1 MKYVGDSEEAELA
14 QRLGRRVKPP
24 YVKPE
29 PPPHEPTD
37 FFQSSFRNPLGMWSI
52 ADESLWRNDGLVV
65 ATSAAPHAPSSL
77 GSSGRIGGAPKA
89 AAAAAAGANSSKG
102 QPHAVA
108 VPAAWRSLV
117 DALRATNRLR
127 RTMRCRSLCGNWKG
141 AEDDAEHGSRRLT
154 GDARGGARPA
164 SHQSVASAASNAL
177 KRAPRRV
184 KTEHLDPRVVAR
196 LGTVQRSE
204 LFRRCFAAPRVSVL
218 FNCRVLGELEPL
230 LCPPPADGP
239 DAMSVSMTVA
249 MPPTHNPASL
259 GANPPGTI
267 SDDALDGI
275 GHLDGGNSRA
285 GGAAV
290 APHVAESAMCALWR
304 FYHLDE
310 TPEQIDTDAAHGTCG
325 LLGRLSSRDAARF
338 SPQLRA
344 LAHKLW
350 CAALIDPHGGTGSR
364 LGLAKYVRFNTS
376 LYEAVFGPAL
386 VGAGSHVAE
395 GLATAAGAAVPTLGG
410 GGGMAAPPQTAAMAA
425 SPPTSPATI
434 EMTTTTRPPTSGGG
448 HAGGGTGDASG
459 SSDALPEPGG
469 VYHTNRLSEMERGV
483 IEASLLRAHCQAAQE
498 AAVAEGL
505 RRACVEWAADAGPY
519 AIERGLSGT
528 ACDAGREG
536 VTLGGLGSG
545 SAHTVP
551 LVPGLTSKG
560 GVASGSQIGI
570 SYLRFIV
577 LIFQL
582 ADVWAADGS
591 ELGFFAFF
599 SHILAH
605 LGVDELYDGHTM
617 TLDGYELLGVAG
629 FGQLVPAYGFD
640 SCGTQ
645 RDTPAGGGGGGGY
658 IQHDDD
664 HEHARCD
671 GTDVYGGAM
680 PAATTSMSRGGS
692 GGDGTRN
699 CAPVGGRSH
708 DGRAGG
714 RALFDS
720 AAFGVSMPLEPFL
733 TGSAEEHGVNSDLTP
748 GNLAP
753 TKQGAL
759 SGSGER
765 DERAVRSGES
775 SVGAPSLDASE
786 IGSSAS
792 AADSQPDGGAD
803 GDGTRG
809 GGAVLDDDAN
819 SETSLQS
826 SEVRSL
832 RKHISEVIAAD
843 PPSLPSGGGSAPV
856 GGGAAR
862 RSASRS
868 RDAIGPDNSGVV
880 GAGLP
885 QALPVPDSVAHEP
898 APPVIGRT
906 QSRVD
911 TAPQSLSTSL
921 ALELRLGR
929 MQGPA
934 IGRDGFVGA
943 PGNGALARGGGS
955 ALSVSLTNL
964 GVASVDVRQ
973 LSDIATLQDHAKRL
987 REVRFF

>member
-37 FFQSSFRNPLGMWSI
+37 FFQSSFRKPLGMWSI
-52 ADESLWRNDGLVV
+52 ADESLSRNDGLVV

-89 AAAAAAGANSSKG
+89 AAAAAAGANVSKG

-154 GDARGGARPA
+154 GDARGGARPT

-196 LGTVQRSE
+196 LGTAQRSE

-239 DAMSVSMTVA
+239 DATSVS

-259 GANPPGTI
+259 GASPPGTI

-344 LAHKLW
+344 LARKLW

-459 SSDALPEPGG
+459 SSDVLSEPGG
-469 VYHTNRLSEMERGV
+469 VYHTNRLSETERGV

-582 ADVWAADGS
+582 ADVWAVDGS

-645 RDTPAGGGGGGGY
+645 RDTPAGGGGDGGC

-680 PAATTSMSRGGS
+680 PAATTSMSRGG
-692 GGDGTRN
+692 
-699 CAPVGGRSH
+699 
-708 DGRAGG
+708 
-714 RALFDS
+714 
-720 AAFGVSMPLEPFL
+720 
-733 TGSAEEHGVNSDLTP
+733 
-748 GNLAP
+748 
-753 TKQGAL
+753 L

-786 IGSSAS
+786 IGSRAS
-792 AADSQPDGGAD
+792 AADSQPDGNAD

-843 PPSLPSGGGSAPV
+843 PPSFPSGGGSAPV

-862 RSASRS
+862 RRASRS

-885 QALPVPDSVAHEP
+885 QALPVPVSVAHEP

-911 TAPQSLSTSL
+911 TAPQSLSRSL
-921 ALELRLGR
+921 ALELRLGC

-987 REVRFF
+987 REVRFFRRRSVCLCTWGLFGRGSCPSVRPSHCYLRVAVLSQRERNGNGAKKDPSRTDG